1 MGLGGR
7 TVQQSMGGR
16 RLAESLARGAV
27 AAPVLLCARVFC
39 SAPADR
45 AGAALRVLRWS
56 TCPSRR
62 TPSAASARSTPS
74 RRCPSTRRARRRFSH
89 RVSHRPR
96 HSSPTRCVAGVPSV
110 RLMRTSLTLSRVCCL
125 SRRQAAVR
133 PEAVRFR
140 WTDEA
145 RFPQEGEDHKE
156 DLAAY
161 GVLQVQAEVPARDQA
176 LQALRAWRP
185 EEGARSLRLRVKPAT
200 LRERGWLGCLRTI
213 ASRSVALYAR
223 ECGNRCGRLQSE
235 EGECTGR
242 ERRSGGD
249 SAACCFESL
258 CRG

>member
-1 MGLGGR
+1 M
-7 TVQQSMGGR
+7 MK
-16 RLAESLARGAV
+16 
-27 AAPVLLCARVFC
+27 
-39 SAPADR
+39 
-45 AGAALRVLRWS
+45 
-56 TCPSRR
+56 
-62 TPSAASARSTPS
+62 TPSCHCHNVSKLNTRSTPQKQKTCQTCS
-74 RRCPSTRRARRRFSH
+74 
-89 RVSHRPR
+89 
-96 HSSPTRCVAGVPSV
+96 VAGVPCV

-161 GVLQVQAEVPARDQA
+161 GVQQVQAEVPARDQA

-185 EEGARSLRLRVKPAT
+185 EEGARSLRLRVEPAT